1 MSNRREFIALV
12 AGTAL
17 ARPSVARA
25 QSGKTSRLGILTN
38 TRDSGGPLW
47 DALLRELRNRGYVEG
62 QNLTVDWRYSEGHGE
77 RWPELAGELVALKVD
92 AIVVQT
98 TPAALAAKQAT
109 STIPIIIPTAID
121 PVGARLAAS
130 LARPGGNVTGLSL
143 LSPEMSAKGLSL
155 LKEAVPGL
163 SRVAVLWNAGNPAFA
178 PVWRALDAAAR
189 SLGVALLLPPVR
201 EPQDF
206 APAFAAIPNQR
217 PDGFLVLL
225 DALANQHLQQIV
237 AFARRER
244 LPAVSSFRA
253 FAALGGL
260 MSYGPNLDDLIRKAA
275 DHVD

>member
-1 MSNRREFIALV
+1 MPFSWRPHRRRWPQNRR
-12 AGTAL
+12 
-17 ARPSVARA
+17 RA
-25 QSGKTSRLGILTN
+25 QS
-38 TRDSGGPLW
+38 PL
-47 DALLRELRNRGYVEG
+47 Y
-62 QNLTVDWRYSEGHGE
+62 
-77 RWPELAGELVALKVD
+77 
-92 AIVVQT
+92 
-98 TPAALAAKQAT
+98 
-109 STIPIIIPTAID
+109 IPTAID
-121 PVGARLAAS
+121 PVGAGLAES

-189 SLGVALLLPPVR
+189 SLGVALLLQPVR

-225 DALANQHLQQIV
+225 DALATQHLQQIV

-275 DHVD
+275 DHVDRILRGQNPATLPFEQPTRFTLVINLKTAKALGLTVSQLLLAQADEVIE